1 MSFSKSRISY
11 NNVNRKRRFPLFR
24 SFILVAIV
32 AFIWKL
38 AREHTYKP
46 TQYIQRASIVPMFDS
61 LDRKIEEALAKPIS
75 YYTHSNLMGRLVK
88 PGDSFFSIF
97 SDYEISRDKS
107 NEAYRLLK
115 PMGLNRI
122 YPGDSVV
129 IKKNSTGGID
139 RFSLLSKSL
148 CWYDVNWTDSIV
160 KAEKKSIEISTYT
173 CLVNGI
179 LLTSLS
185 EQMQECG
192 VSDAITGKFADI
204 FAWDINFFI
213 DPRKGDV
220 FQIVFEKKYA
230 EGKFIGHGDILAARY
245 ITNNKMFYAFG
256 FREADGIMKYYDEN
270 GKAVQKQFLKAPL
283 KFSRISSGF
292 TTHRRHPI
300 LGIVR
305 PHLGIDY
312 AAPTGTPVSAA
323 ADGKVSFAGWKGGFG
338 NMVILTHGG
347 AYETCYGHLNKIL
360 VRAGSFVK
368 QSETIGTVGATGMAT
383 GPHLDYRMK
392 QGQQFVNPN
401 TLSLPSKESITEAQR
416 NEFEKIKTSSMIAF
430 EKRFTEQVGLQ
441 ILEINTPETT
451 GVVANQI
458 CRNAGSLD
466 DNSAGN

>member
-1 MSFSKSRISY
+1 MSFPKNRISDG
-11 NNVNRKRRFPLFR
+11 NVIRKKRFPLFR
-24 SFILVAIV
+24 TFIFVAIV

-38 AREHTYKP
+38 AREHTYRP
-46 TQYIQRASIVPMFDS
+46 AENIQNASIGSMFDP
-61 LDRKIEEALAKPIS
+61 LDRKIEEALSKPMS
-75 YYTHSNLMGRLVK
+75 YYINNNLMGRLVK
-88 PGDSFFSIF
+88 PGDSFFSIL

-107 NEAYRLLK
+107 NEVYKLLK
-115 PMGLNRI
+115 PMGLSSI

-129 IKKNSTGGID
+129 IKKNSSGQID
-139 RFSLLSKSL
+139 RFSILSKSL
-148 CWYDVNWTDSIV
+148 CWYDVNWTDSLIR
-160 KAEKKSIEISTYT
+160 AEKKPVEISTYT

-179 LLTSLS
+179 LQTSLS

-204 FAWDINFFI
+204 FAWDINFFL

-230 EGKFIGHGDILAARY
+230 EGKLLGYGDILAARY

-256 FREADGIMKYYDEN
+256 FKEADGIMKYYDEN
-270 GKAVQKQFLKAPL
+270 GNAVQKQFLKAPL

-292 TTHRRHPI
+292 TTHRFHPI

-347 AYETCYGHLNKIL
+347 AFETYYGHLNKIL
-360 VRAGSFVK
+360 VRTGSYVK
-368 QSETIGTVGATGMAT
+368 QSESVGTVGATGMAT

-392 QGQQFVNPN
+392 KGQQFVNPN
-401 TLSLPSKESITEAQR
+401 TISLPSKESITDAQR
-416 NEFEKIKTSSMIAF
+416 NEFEKIKTTSMIAF
-430 EKRFTEQVGLQ
+430 DKRFTEQVGLQ
-441 ILEINTPETT
+441 ILEIKTPETID
-451 GVVANQI
+451 VVASQI
-458 CRNAGSLD
+458 CRN
-466 DNSAGN
+466 